1 MLYSVHVCFYRVY
14 TGTNNYNFIFACC
27 FYFNYRT
34 DKLNGEEEND
44 EEDVNEDDS
53 KSSKVKFDWE
63 SIITEVLK
71 KKGEMPLKKL
81 RKKVY

>member
-1 MLYSVHVCFYRVY
+1 M
-14 TGTNNYNFIFACC
+14 
-27 FYFNYRT
+27 
-34 DKLNGEEEND
+34 NGEEEND